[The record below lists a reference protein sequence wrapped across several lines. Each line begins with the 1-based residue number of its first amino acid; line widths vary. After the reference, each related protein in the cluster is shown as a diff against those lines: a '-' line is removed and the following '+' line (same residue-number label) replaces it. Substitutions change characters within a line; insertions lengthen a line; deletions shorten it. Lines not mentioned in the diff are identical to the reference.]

1 MKRIH
6 TNPAEALQ
14 AFEDLGAKI
23 MIPMH
28 YDTFF
33 QGLEP
38 EVGYARQMMRRL
50 IEERGLQARM
60 KMIDIGEQ
68 IVLK

>member
-1 MKRIH
+1 MKRFH
-6 TNPAEALQ
+6 TDPAEALQ

-28 YDTFF
+28 HDTFF

-38 EVGYARQMMRRL
+38 EVGYAKKMMQAL
-50 IEERGLQARM
+50 IEERGLQDRV
-60 KMIDIGEQ
+60 KLLTIGEQ
-68 IVLK
+68 IVLN